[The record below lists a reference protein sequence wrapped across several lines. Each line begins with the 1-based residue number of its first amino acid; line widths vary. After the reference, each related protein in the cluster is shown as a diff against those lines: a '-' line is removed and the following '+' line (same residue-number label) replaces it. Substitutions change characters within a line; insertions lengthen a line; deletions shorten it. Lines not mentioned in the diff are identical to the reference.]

1 MGKNGGPFASARK
14 ACRHVYD
21 ALARDWD
28 PISPLALLLVPTGLV
43 EPLKLVAVA
52 VAGDGHWI
60 TGTVMIGAAYA
71 ASLLLVDRLFVMV
84 KPKLLTLP
92 WFARLWRWF
101 VAVRSKAVELFRR
114 A

>member
-1 MGKNGGPFASARK
+1 MADPSPQRPQGLPPRLRRLVEGLGPYQS
-14 ACRHVYD
+14 
-21 ALARDWD
+21 
-28 PISPLALLLVPTGLV
+28 LALLLVPTGLV

-101 VAVRSKAVELFRR
+101 VAVRSKAVGLFRR
-114 A
+114 S